1 MLLFI
6 ILFIVVVVMMG
17 AVYFVDDEDEK
28 LAEEIEKYDAV
39 ISQQTQEVDHF
50 EAVLEIEMVAIKE
63 ERLETIRKR
72 LVPKVLPS

>member
-1 MLLFI
+1 
-6 ILFIVVVVMMG
+6 MMG